1 VPEGVEGFVEAIP
14 WDRVVEVRLADCF
27 RNGHEQHL
35 RPGEGDFDFG
45 DMFRRIE
52 AKGYRGR
59 YMNAFG
65 SLEDMQA
72 ARDYLVAKARE
83 AGVPA

>member
-1 VPEGVEGFVEAIP
+1 
-14 WDRVVEVRLADCF
+14 
-27 RNGHEQHL
+27 
-35 RPGEGDFDFG
+35 
-45 DMFRRIE
+45 
-52 AKGYRGR
+52 
-59 YMNAFG
+59 MNAFG